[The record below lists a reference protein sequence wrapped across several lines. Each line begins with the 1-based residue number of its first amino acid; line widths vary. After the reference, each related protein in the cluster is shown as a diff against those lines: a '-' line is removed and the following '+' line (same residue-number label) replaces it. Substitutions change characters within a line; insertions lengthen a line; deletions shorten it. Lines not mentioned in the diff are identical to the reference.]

1 MASYTAN
8 QLSGA
13 GTPCE
18 TLNSGTKYTFTL
30 SNSLSGSAYFTFETI
45 RNSEGYY
52 DSSSPV
58 SFNNWSNFN
67 NINGFVSSSYIFSVV
82 VNSPTSSFNFSPLSI
97 LNENFSTLYNST
109 LDEIKQSYT
118 ANGIPQAIWET
129 GAPEGALFPGSPAI
143 APVSESASGTLA
155 LTISGSIDQNS
166 AKVRGT
172 GGISLQISEV

>member
-1 MASYTAN
+1 MANYTAN
-8 QLSGA
+8 QLSGD
-13 GTPCE
+13 GTIIE
-18 TLNSGTKYTFTL
+18 AFSTEKTFTIYTPL
-30 SNSLSGSAYFTFETI
+30 SLSGSAYFTFETI

-109 LDEIKQSYT
+109 LDNVKNTY
-118 ANGIPQAIWET
+118 AALGIPET
-129 GAPEGALFPGSPAI
+129 GVPESAI
-143 APVSESASGTLA
+143 APVSESASSTLA
-155 LTISGSIDQNS
+155 LTISESIDQNS